1 MTLEEACD
9 TLWTYSSPELY
20 DLLVVLRG
28 WPVERYGHFVAEGMI
43 AALLPD
49 QP

>member
-1 MTLEEACD
+1 MTC
-9 TLWTYSSPELY
+9 WWFSG
-20 DLLVVLRG
+20 G